1 MQPVSRNISFKTKD
15 LKHTHTHPCLYA
27 HLPKKKKNEDSGAAM
42 TFAKH
47 LPARNQ
53 KCRG

>member
-15 LKHTHTHPCLYA
+15 LKHTPLASTPTHK
-27 HLPKKKKNEDSGAAM
+27 KKKKNEDSGAAM

-47 LPARNQ
+47 LPVRNQ
-53 KCRG
+53 KF